1 MTLGVLGSLLRSG
14 IAGIRRADVGQRA
27 GAVLAAAVHAAGQPA
42 TPPWLAIQAPNV
54 LISSGVMLFLRRH
67 LPLHAAAPPWRLLLS
82 GTGAVDRRQYLVPLC
97 RPLGQRPGGR
107 GLGPACLAVGG
118 SAWTIYRNM
127 PARRSRYS
135 YWFAGV
141 TATVAALGHALRT
154 AVYGLQIGQTQGLL
168 QSSVW
173 NVAFLAIGVLVMPSM
188 TLGMI
193 MMIHDRMLAERERE
207 VNQDFLTGL
216 LSRKAWWREG
226 GAPVCARALR
236 TGRPLTLLALDIDR
250 FKQVNDQHG
259 HAAGD
264 VVLRHFGSLATALL
278 RSGDVIGR
286 LGGEEFVALLP
297 DTDSDG
303 GVGVAE
309 RLLAAVRAH
318 AVLARRQGAGLY
330 VQRRVAQYRAGD
342 TLPVLVERRTR
353 GAVRGQTGRPRPHQE
368 SRWLTRVSCFM
379 TRSFSRCQSFSRAV
393 SRLSYSFLP
402 RPSAKSS

>member
-1 MTLGVLGSLLRSG
+1 MLAPVTLLVISSLSSLVTLGVLGSLLRSG
-14 IAGIRRADVGQRA
+14 IAGIRELMWANVLVL
-27 GAVLAAAVHAAGQPA
+27 GALLLFTLQANPA

-54 LISSGVMLFLRRH
+54 LISSGVMLFCAGIFRFMQRR
-67 LPLHAAAPPWRLLLS
+67 PPWRLLLTGLALSIGANIWFHYVDPSVNARVVAAS
-82 GTGAVDRRQYLVPLC
+82 GLHALLW
-97 RPLGQRPGGR
+97 
-107 GLGPACLAVGG
+107 GG

-154 AVYGLQIGQTQGLL
+154 AVYGLQIEQTQGLL

-207 VNQDFLTGL
+207 ANQDFLTGL

-226 GAPVCARALR
+226 ERLCARALR

-297 DTDSDG
+297 DTDSDTG
-303 GVGVAE
+303 LSVAE
-309 RLLAAVRAH
+309 RLLAAVRATPCSH
-318 AVLARRQGAGLY
+318 GGKSLAYTFSGG
-330 VQRRVAQYRAGD
+330 VAQYRAGD
-342 TLPVLVERRTR
+342 TLPMLVER
-353 GAVRGQTGRPRPHQE
+353 ADAALYAAKQAGRDRI
-368 SRWLTRVSCFM
+368 RN
-379 TRSFSRCQSFSRAV
+379 RAG
-393 SRLSYSFLP
+393 
-402 RPSAKSS
+402 

>member
-1 MTLGVLGSLLRSG
+1 MLAPVTLLVISTLSSLVTLGVLGSLLRSG
-14 IAGIRRADVGQRA
+14 IAGIRELMWAN
-27 GAVLAAAVHAAGQPA
+27 VLVLCSLLLFTLQANPA
-42 TPPWLAIQAPNV
+42 MPPWLAIQAPNV
-54 LISSGVMLFLRRH
+54 LISSGVVLFCAGVFRFMQQR
-67 LPLHAAAPPWRLLLS
+67 PPWRLLLGLALSIGANIWFHYVDPSVNARVVAAS
-82 GTGAVDRRQYLVPLC
+82 GLHALLW
-97 RPLGQRPGGR
+97 
-107 GLGPACLAVGG
+107 GG

-127 PARRSRYS
+127 PLRRSRYS

-154 AVYGLQIGQTQGLL
+154 AVYGLQIEQTQGLL

-207 VNQDFLTGL
+207 ANQDFLTGL

-226 GAPVCARALR
+226 ERLCARALR

-250 FKQVNDQHG
+250 FKQINDQHG

-297 DTDSDG
+297 DTDGDT
-303 GVGVAE
+303 GVSVAE
-309 RLLAAVRAH
+309 RLLASVRATPCSH
-318 AVLARRQGAGLY
+318 GGKALTYTLSGG
-330 VQRRVAQYRAGD
+330 VAQYRAGD
-342 TLPVLVERRTR
+342 TLPVLVER
-353 GAVRGQTGRPRPHQE
+353 ADAALYAAKQAGRDRI
-368 SRWLTRVSCFM
+368 RN
-379 TRSFSRCQSFSRAV
+379 RAG
-393 SRLSYSFLP
+393 
-402 RPSAKSS
+402 

>member
-1 MTLGVLGSLLRSG
+1 MLAPVTLLVISTLSSLVTQGVLGSLLRSG
-14 IAGIRRADVGQRA
+14 IAGIRELMWAN
-27 GAVLAAAVHAAGQPA
+27 VLVLCSLLLFTLQANPA
-42 TPPWLAIQAPNV
+42 MPPWLAIQAPNV
-54 LISSGVMLFLRRH
+54 LISSGVVLFCAGVFRFMQQR
-67 LPLHAAAPPWRLLLS
+67 PPWRLLLLGLALSIGANIWFHYVDPSVNARVVTAS
-82 GTGAVDRRQYLVPLC
+82 GLHALLW
-97 RPLGQRPGGR
+97 
-107 GLGPACLAVGG
+107 GG

-127 PARRSRYS
+127 PLRRSRYS

-154 AVYGLQIGQTQGLL
+154 AVYGLQIEQTQGLL

-193 MMIHDRMLAERERE
+193 MMIHDRMLAEREA
-207 VNQDFLTGL
+207 NQDFLTGL

-226 GAPVCARALR
+226 ERLCARALR

-297 DTDSDG
+297 DTDGDT
-303 GVGVAE
+303 GVSVAE
-309 RLLAAVRAH
+309 RLLASVRATPCSH
-318 AVLARRQGAGLY
+318 GGKALTYTFSGG
-330 VQRRVAQYRAGD
+330 VAQYRAGD
-342 TLPVLVERRTR
+342 TLPVLVER
-353 GAVRGQTGRPRPHQE
+353 ADAALYAAKQAGRDRI
-368 SRWLTRVSCFM
+368 RN
-379 TRSFSRCQSFSRAV
+379 RAG
-393 SRLSYSFLP
+393 
-402 RPSAKSS
+402 